1 MPTAKKTAAP
11 SSAPA
16 DSAPK
21 KTAQAAPK
29 KTAAPKKPDEAKPDK
44 IATHDVVRPIVIAGT
59 AHVAGDGV
67 TLSGLD
73 AAVLYNEGYV
83 RRH

>member
-1 MPTAKKTAAP
+1 MPTAAKKTTTSTPRKRAA
-11 SSAPA
+11 AA
-16 DSAPK
+16 DS
-21 KTAQAAPK
+21 TAEP
-29 KTAAPKKPDEAKPDK
+29 EATVEENVEGLDK
-44 IATHDVVRPIVIAGT
+44 VATHDVIRPIVIAGSQH
-59 AHVAGDGV
+59 AVGDGV

>member
-1 MPTAKKTAAP
+1 MPTAAKKAAA
-11 SSAPA
+11 SAPAA

-21 KTAQAAPK
+21 TARKKAA
-29 KTAAPKKPDEAKPDK
+29 ARPDELV
-44 IATHDVVRPIVIAGT
+44 THDVIRPIVIAGT
-59 AHVAGDGV
+59 QHAPGDGV

>member
-1 MPTAKKTAAP
+1 MPTAKKTATP
-11 SSAPA
+11 TPR
-16 DSAPK
+16 K
-21 KTAQAAPK
+21 RAA
-29 KTAAPKKPDEAKPDK
+29 AKPDP
-44 IATHDVVRPIVIAGT
+44 AVDSAAEDEGRPDALVTHDVIRPIVIAGT
-59 AHVAGDGV
+59 AHTAGDGV

>member
-1 MPTAKKTAAP
+1 MPTTAKKTATSTPRKRA
-11 SSAPA
+11 AA
-16 DSAPK
+16 VAEDSAAEPEES
-21 KTAQAAPK
+21 A
-29 KTAAPKKPDEAKPDK
+29 EAPDK
-44 IATHDVVRPIVIAGT
+44 VATHDVIRPIVIAGT
-59 AHVAGDGV
+59 QHAPGDGV

>member
-1 MPTAKKTAAP
+1 MATAAKKAAA
-11 SSAPA
+11 SESA

-21 KTAQAAPK
+21 KASARPAAK
-29 KTAAPKKPDEAKPDK
+29 KAASEDEAKPDK
-44 IATHDVVRPIVIAGT
+44 VATHDVIRPIVIAGT
-59 AHVAGDGV
+59 PKVAGDGV
-67 TLSGLD
+67 TLSALD